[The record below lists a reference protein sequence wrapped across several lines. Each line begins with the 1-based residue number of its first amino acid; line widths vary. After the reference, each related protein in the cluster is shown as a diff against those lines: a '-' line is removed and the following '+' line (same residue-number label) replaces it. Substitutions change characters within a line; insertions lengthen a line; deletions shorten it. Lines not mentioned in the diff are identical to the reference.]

1 LNIIEHTVD
10 KNFNTVD
17 KNKNINDIESI
28 SSSSDSENILESM
41 NNYEENNKIL
51 MDKPESK
58 VLTKKIVKV
67 NSIEEGE
74 IEKEIFVD
82 DKGNEV
88 DEE

>member
-1 LNIIEHTVD
+1 
-10 KNFNTVD
+10 
-17 KNKNINDIESI
+17 
-28 SSSSDSENILESM
+28 
-41 NNYEENNKIL
+41 

-58 VLTKKIVKV
+58 ILTKKIVKV

-82 DKGNEV
+82 DKGNVV